1 MGAVQEYR
9 EVFDWIDAQA
19 ARMRD
24 LVSKWANLN
33 TFSYN
38 LAGLQQFAD
47 LLKKE
52 WGALGDVEELS
63 LPTAESIDADGK
75 LVHAP
80 LGRALRIRKR
90 TDAPRQIFLCI
101 HMDTVYP
108 PEGNFREVTLVDQNT
123 MRGPGVCDAKGGLAV
138 MLIAVEALE
147 RSPWAQKVGWEVLIN
162 PDEEIGSPGS
172 SHLFDEAAKR
182 NHVGLLFEPAMPDGS
197 LVSHRGGS
205 GSYSVIVRGRSAHA
219 GRDPHMGRN
228 AVVAGAELTVALS
241 KLTAD
246 GITVNVSKIHGG
258 GPANVVPDLAICRFN
273 VRAKTPQ
280 DQQKIQSQIQ
290 DAVASFR
297 DRDGIRMELHGGF
310 HRPPKPL
317 DAGTQHLQTQLESC
331 ARELGIPVS
340 WRYSGGVSDGNQ
352 LAAAGLPNLDSL
364 GPRGGSIHSP
374 DEFLMLNSLTERA
387 KLATLLIRSLTQGVL

>member
-317 DAGTQHLQTQLESC
+317 DGGTQRLQEQLESC